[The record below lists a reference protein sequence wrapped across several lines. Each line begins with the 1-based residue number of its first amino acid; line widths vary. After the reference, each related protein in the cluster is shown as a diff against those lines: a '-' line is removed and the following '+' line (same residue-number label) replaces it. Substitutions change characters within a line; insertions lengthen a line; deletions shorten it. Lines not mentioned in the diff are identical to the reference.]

1 MFGLAICMV
10 LLDYP
15 VILGFFRKGGRGT
28 YKKNHSGMQDS
39 AGIVKKDMYRNK
51 YLRHDITWFG
61 SVYADTYI
69 KMSYIIIFVNSI
81 SGFGYKTKVLF

>member
-28 YKKNHSGMQDS
+28 YKKKSLRY
-39 AGIVKKDMYRNK
+39 ARLCRNSK
-51 YLRHDITWFG
+51 ERH
-61 SVYADTYI
+61 VQ
-69 KMSYIIIFVNSI
+69 K
-81 SGFGYKTKVLF
+81 

>member
-61 SVYADTYI
+61 SVYAR
-69 KMSYIIIFVNSI
+69 
-81 SGFGYKTKVLF
+81 SGL